1 MANMQ
6 TVTVWKLED
15 NVNTD
20 LLYPSKYLYESQEP
34 SVLASHVL
42 EPVYGDFQHLITKGD
57 FIVAGDNFG
66 CGSSRE
72 QAVTALKYAGC
83 GGIIAKSYSRIFF
96 RNCIAHGLTAIVC
109 PEAVD
114 AVEEGDQIRV
124 DGEAGKIYVG
134 EEVFTF
140 SGFGDYVGSILTCG
154 GLIPYLNQ
162 RFSEESKKA

>member
-1 MANMQ
+1 MENKQ
-6 TVTVWKLED
+6 LVTVWKLG
-15 NVNTD
+15 NNINTD

-34 SVLASHVL
+34 TVLASHVL
-42 EPVYGDFQHLITKGD
+42 EPIYPDFQHMITPGD
-57 FIVAGDNFG
+57 YVVAGENFG

-96 RNCIAHGLTAIVC
+96 RNCIAHGIAAIVC

-114 AVEEGDQIRV
+114 AVEEGDRICV

-134 EEVFTF
+134 EQTYIF
-140 SGFGDYVGSILTCG
+140 SGFGEYVGSILKCG
-154 GLIPYLNQ
+154 GLIPFLHKRMKNC
-162 RFSEESKKA
+162 